1 MSFNSIIDKILKT
14 DQIKTLKYKNLQL
27 QETLDK
33 KISEL
38 SSECGNET
46 TMLLLNLRSYS
57 REQQIKLIN
66 SSMLDLNTNIKNE
79 INNSIDIYNKLLN
92 SISSV
97 NYSNCSSISYSIQHI
112 K

>member
-1 MSFNSIIDKILKT
+1 MKISIK
-14 DQIKTLKYKNLQL
+14 KTLKYKNLQL

-79 INNSIDIYNKLLN
+79 INNISFIIIFNNLFILN
-92 SISSV
+92 
-97 NYSNCSSISYSIQHI
+97 
-112 K
+112 